1 MPPTP
6 QSKNNQVKI
15 SCKRVVKSHFSW
27 VPMEGRRGND
37 IGIFKGRRLGKASQ
51 ERDEVDLEAAEEA
64 KSSPPPDPPLHP
76 TTPHRSRDSMSA
88 QVVHLET
95 NDMMVLPPT
104 GARRW
109 IPLQATSPEA
119 YELVSLYQIS
129 LTSSLLNATCYK
141 VSLCG
146 IGPKT
151 TQ

>member
-1 MPPTP
+1 MPPHTP

-27 VPMEGRRGND
+27 VPIEGRRDND
-37 IGIFKGRRLGKASQ
+37 IGIFKGRSSQ

-64 KSSPPPDPPLHP
+64 KSSPPHP
-76 TTPHRSRDSMSA
+76 TAPHRSRDSMSP

-109 IPLQATSPEA
+109 IPL
-119 YELVSLYQIS
+119 
-129 LTSSLLNATCYK
+129 
-141 VSLCG
+141 
-146 IGPKT
+146 
-151 TQ
+151 